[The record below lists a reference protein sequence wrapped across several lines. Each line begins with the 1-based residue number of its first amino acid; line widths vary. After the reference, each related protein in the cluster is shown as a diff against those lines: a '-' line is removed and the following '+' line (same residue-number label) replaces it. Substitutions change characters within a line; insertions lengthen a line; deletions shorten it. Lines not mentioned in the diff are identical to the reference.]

1 LYAEDWSPPGPN
13 HLACFGSNYA
23 HSPL

>member
-1 LYAEDWSPPGPN
+1 LYAEDWSPPVAN